1 MPKTKK
7 RKYRKNLKK
16 TAGNPPENN
25 IELLASLVE
34 ATMRQD
40 YAELTRTINRIYPTF
55 SHIARQYKA
64 FINSVIT
71 SYEYNKKNIPVVL
84 LELIDRMR
92 TVLERINYLIRFHN
106 EPEFLQAELGRRSY
120 NDIVTF
126 IEIVRTNTK
135 DMDKRMENYIQSA
148 LDDYRGARLG
158 VETRPLIRNFTNR
171 RTDAIVRP
179 PSPERTRAITRKTH
193 SI

>member
-7 RKYRKNLKK
+7 RKYSKKLKK
-16 TAGNPPENN
+16 TGGYFPESN
-25 IELLASLVE
+25 IELLASIESTL
-34 ATMRQD
+34 AQN
-40 YAELTRTINRIYPTF
+40 YAQLTQTINTIYPTF
-55 SHIARQYKA
+55 SFKVRQYKA

-71 SYEYNKKNIPVVL
+71 SYEYNQKNIPIVL
-84 LELIDRMR
+84 LRLIDRMR
-92 TVLERINYLIRFHN
+92 TVLERINHLIRFHN
-106 EPEFLQAELGRRSY
+106 DPEFLQAELGRNGY

-126 IEIVRTNTK
+126 IELVLTNTE
-135 DMDKRMENYIQSA
+135 DIDKRMQHYTQSA

-158 VETRPLIRNFTNR
+158 VETRPAIRNYTNR

-179 PSPERTRAITRKTH
+179 PSSERARALTRRTR